1 MKDKSPIFF
10 LHIPKTAGTSV
21 TALIEDNLSLTDSF
35 KLQEIRDSYYGN
47 TLDYDLLKSARAVC
61 GHIPLCISHLM
72 DQPVR
77 TLVFL
82 RTPAELSFSMFNH
95 LKRIGDI
102 KKETSLAEFL
112 DSPYAE
118 VILNMQTKW
127 LSGHQ
132 IPNIPIPIDRPLLN
146 FEISFGAH
154 LDHLFIPIDEQSL
167 TQAKENL
174 ERISFIGILEK
185 MQESMSALKSYF
197 EFSRNPVDF
206 SKNVGGHDKKIDD
219 DILKQLTE
227 RNELDNQLYA
237 FGRELFDQ
245 RVSNKISRVSLP
257 EPARKSWVELDMNHA
272 IRHDGL
278 HHRELW
284 PHWHGVRWTSDISSI
299 ELPCKLEPSVEYSYE
314 LVALTSISNP
324 DIQTTQLS
332 LDDVNLDYDLHA
344 GTGVFQFRGVISS
357 ASGMDRPMLKI
368 VAPYAQRPSDQSNST
383 DSRLLGLAIKSFRLK
398 PVRAC
403 AIEPRSHE

>member
-1 MKDKSPIFF
+1 MKDISPIFF

-35 KLQEIRDSYYGN
+35 KLREIRDSYYGN
-47 TLDYDLLKSARAVC
+47 TLDYDFLKSARAVC
-61 GHIPLCISHLM
+61 GHIPLCISRLM

-82 RTPAELSFSMFNH
+82 RSPADLSFSMFNH

-102 KKETSLAEFL
+102 KQETSLSEFL

-118 VILNMQTKW
+118 LILNMQTKW

-132 IPNIPIPIDRPLLN
+132 IPNIPISIDRPPFN
-146 FEISFGAH
+146 FEPNFGAN
-154 LDHLFIPIDEQSL
+154 LDQLFIPVDQDSL
-167 TQAKENL
+167 AQAKSNL
-174 ERISFIGILEK
+174 ERISFIGIFEK

-206 SKNVGGHDKKIDD
+206 TRNIGAHDKKIDE
-219 DILKQLTE
+219 DILNQLTE
-227 RNELDNQLYA
+227 RNGLDNQLYA
-237 FGRELFDQ
+237 FGRELFEE
-245 RVSNKISRVSLP
+245 RASSTISKASLP
-257 EPARKSWVELDMNHA
+257 EPTRKSWVELDMNHA

-278 HHRELW
+278 HQRELW
-284 PHWHGVRWTSDISSI
+284 PHWHGVRWTSDSSSI
-299 ELPCKLEPSVEYSYE
+299 ELPCTLDPSVEYSFE

-324 DIQTTQLS
+324 DIQTTQLT
-332 LDDVNLDYDLHA
+332 LDGIELDYVLHS
-344 GTGVFQFRGVISS
+344 GTGVFQFRGVISPAS
-357 ASGMDRPMLKI
+357 AMDRPLLKI

-383 DSRLLGLAIKSFRLK
+383 DSRLLGLAIKSFRIK

-403 AIEPRSHE
+403 AIEPGGRS